1 MCIIGVNVQ
10 KGFTMHRRINVTLPE
25 ETVRLMDR
33 VSERGDRSKLI
44 NEAVRRYIKEIGRAN
59 LRRRLQ
65 EGYLHTAESDL
76 RLSEEWFLLD
86 EEAWQKEK

>member
-1 MCIIGVNVQ
+1 
-10 KGFTMHRRINVTLPE
+10 MHRRINVTLPE

-44 NEAVRRYIKEIGRAN
+44 NEAVRRYIKEIGRTN

-65 EGYLHTAESDL
+65 EGYLRTAESDL
-76 RLSEEWFLLD
+76 RLAEEWFLLD
-86 EEAWQKEK
+86 EDTWQKEKP

>member
-1 MCIIGVNVQ
+1 
-10 KGFTMHRRINVTLPE
+10 MHRRINVTLPE

-44 NEAVRRYIKEIGRAN
+44 NEAVRRYIKEIGRTN

-65 EGYLHTAESDL
+65 EGYLRTAESDL
-76 RLSEEWFLLD
+76 RLAEEWFPLD
-86 EEAWQKEK
+86 EEPWQKEKP